1 MSRYLFGVLLASL
14 VLTIGSGLGG
24 FNRLFADSSQTT
36 KALPED
42 GGKGLGSLPIEQ
54 AGRLVKR
61 QSQPQAGATQAVG
74 ANVGSSPAAPAASG
88 VGMAA
93 NSTPS
98 STPAQ
103 SPIPPQTSPNVI
115 PRPSQPAPVVP
126 RGDISPIQPNL
137 VKPENLQPQNQPLD
151 SIPALW

>member
-24 FNRLFADSSQTT
+24 FNRLFAESSQTT

-42 GGKGLGSLPIEQ
+42 GSKGLGSLPIEQ

-61 QSQPQAGATQAVG
+61 QSQPQPGATQAVG
-74 ANVGSSPAAPAASG
+74 ANVGSSPAASS

-103 SPIPPQTSPNVI
+103 SPIPPQPSPNVI